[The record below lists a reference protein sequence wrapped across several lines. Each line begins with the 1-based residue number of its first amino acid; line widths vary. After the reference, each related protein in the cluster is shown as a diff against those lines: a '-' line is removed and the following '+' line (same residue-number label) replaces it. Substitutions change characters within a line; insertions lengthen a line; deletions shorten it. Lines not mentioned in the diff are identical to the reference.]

1 MNDVCDRRPRDCG
14 YCIAQVFF
22 VEFASISCHTQKKR
36 EAKSRE
42 KAGRSRPAFNSSGLS
57 LAEEKQ
63 CIPRKPVVAA
73 KKASRLSDPDRCGSS
88 YDPLEEGD

>member
-1 MNDVCDRRPRDCG
+1 MMSAIDAHEIVDTASHKYFLLNSRASAAIRR
-14 YCIAQVFF
+14 
-22 VEFASISCHTQKKR
+22 KKR